1 MAVVLRSGTEPCAGG
16 GEAIVTHLDY
26 AGYPVPHGRSAGS
39 AVRRARERL
48 EEDLRYL
55 AKIEDEL
62 SSKPG
67 TTPERNPEFWLGL
80 LRGTAAYLL
89 WTLREQDKVIHGQG

>member
-1 MAVVLRSGTEPCAGG
+1 MADVLRSGTEPCAGG
-16 GEAIVTHLDY
+16 GDDY
-26 AGYPVPHGRSAGS
+26 ATPVPHGRSAGS